1 VCERDTSLLRTFH
14 SGWSRASPAHGLSIT
29 VLTGLLDRLTSIRQR
44 LSPDSDE
51 MPFSCYNY
59 TLLLAGLLLILI
71 LVTEH
76 GVPPPPPPPLLLLFL
91 LHSNSHNRHS
101 RLMPTLLKLILKNME
116 IIIIGGKGQEKDSRL
131 PLCWTY
137 EPARLLAQL
146 WP

>member
-1 VCERDTSLLRTFH
+1 MWR
-14 SGWSRASPAHGLSIT
+14 
-29 VLTGLLDRLTSIRQR
+29 R

-76 GVPPPPPPPLLLLFL
+76 RVPPPPSPLALPPPPQYIPQ
-91 LHSNSHNRHS
+91 
-101 RLMPTLLKLILKNME
+101 PTLKANAYTNETHTKKHGK
-116 IIIIGGKGQEKDSRL
+116 IIIGGQGQEKDSRL